1 MMRNFL
7 KNIGCIVI
15 IVTGIGNQLQAQTDV
30 KLSNFVYTPL
40 VLNPAYAGSSD
51 GYSATALYTSQWVG
65 FDGAPET
72 LIVTGHDRIGLTNL
86 GAGFDVMSDKIGASK
101 ENRVVGNIA
110 YHLRLSQ
117 NWLLS
122 TGVKLGVNNYAI
134 DYSLLSI
141 ENQGEFG
148 NPFGD
153 LSRTSLIFGTGFFLH
168 RENFFLG
175 VAIPNFLTTEYI
187 DDFRNTLANTTP
199 NYFISTG
206 YRFELE
212 REVYFQPT
220 VMTRVAKGA
229 PYSALFSFNLDWKD
243 RIFASANYEHN
254 VTAGAFVGLR
264 ITDQIMA
271 GYAYDTAITTFSQY
285 NGGIHSFMINFRAK
299 ERYRRDRCGCFT
311 Y

>member
-1 MMRNFL
+1 MMNFL
-7 KNIGCIVI
+7 KNITLLLILGL
-15 IVTGIGNQLQAQTDV
+15 GFYAEAQTDV
-30 KLSNFVYTPL
+30 KLSNFVYAPL
-40 VLNPAYAGSSD
+40 MYNPAYAGSSD
-51 GYSATALYTSQWVG
+51 GYSATGFYTSQWVG
-65 FDGAPET
+65 FEGAPET
-72 LIVTGHDRIGLTNL
+72 LLLTGHDRIGTTNL
-86 GAGFDVMSDKIGASK
+86 GAGFDVMSESIGAST
-101 ENRVVGNIA
+101 ENRVVGNLA

-122 TGVKLGVNNYAI
+122 TGIKLGANNYAI
-134 DYSLLSI
+134 DYNRLSI
-141 ENQGEFG
+141 EDQNEFG

-153 LSRTSLIFGTGFFLH
+153 LSRTSFIFGTGVFLH
-168 RENFFLG
+168 RENFFVG
-175 VAIPNFLTTEYI
+175 VSVPNFLTTEFI

-199 NYFISTG
+199 NYFVTTG

-220 VMTRVAKGA
+220 MLARVADGA
-229 PYSALFSFNLDWKD
+229 PYSALIAFNLDWKD
-243 RIFASANYEHN
+243 KLFASANYEHN
-254 VTAGAFVGLR
+254 VTAGAFIGLR

-271 GYAYDTAITTFSQY
+271 GYAYDISTVTFGQY